1 MNEEEENKPKK
12 NGGLYKNINISVKA
26 LNCIIIGGIIILAIL
41 FAVLLLK

>member
-1 MNEEEENKPKK
+1 MNEEEKNKPE
-12 NGGLYKNINISVKA
+12 NGGIYKNINISVKA